1 MKIKTVLIFY
11 ISHSFFCL
19 NWPNAKLDFSW
30 DTLKSGF
37 SKIPLVSLKK
47 YTFNTDSRDVDQVT
61 SYLKTFQ
68 NNGLGFME

>member
-37 SKIPLVSLKK
+37 SKIPLVSFKK
-47 YTFNTDSRDVDQVT
+47 YTFNTDSRDDQVT